1 MNLKGN
7 MELKKNEN
15 DFINHLFE
23 KKKNFHH
30 ELAALS
36 IEEKIKILVKLQEIY
51 VTIQEQ
57 KGIKTD
63 KIVWKL

>member
-1 MNLKGN
+1 M
-7 MELKKNEN
+7 KKNDN
-15 DFINHLFE
+15 DFINQLFE
-23 KKKNFHH
+23 KKKNIHRK
-30 ELAALS
+30 LAALP

-51 VTIQEQ
+51 VTIQTQ